1 MIAKVKEN
9 ELANF
14 RLRRVRGTLRITY
27 QWLRTRFREQKNT
40 CNSRSFSA
48 KLAAA
53 SGLAR

>member
-14 RLRRVRGTLRITY
+14 RLRKVRGTLRITY